1 MPNWVRVKDPAT
13 GHEFTA
19 TAEQA
24 DAAGVRPLSKEAASP
39 FGAPLEPK
47 YHTTVDEAA
56 AAKNKGA

>member
-13 GHEFTA
+13 GHEITV

-24 DAAGVRPLSKEAASP
+24 DAAGVRPLAKDAASP

-56 AAKNKGA
+56 TKNEKGA